1 MNILVT
7 GKGGSKSGGW
17 AIRGNQLGS
26 AISATIEP
34 MASLESCKVADLI
47 IVVKRTPAHVI
58 ENIRRSGKP
67 WVFDCV
73 DGWPQPSE
81 MGESQALG
89 WLQDKIQSL
98 KPSAV
103 VFGTER
109 MLLDSG
115 FEGPSLVLP
124 HHSWPKYQPNEIR
137 EKVSVVGYEGAP
149 AYLGKWFYAISDACA
164 KMGWEF
170 QVNGDMTK
178 ADIGIALRQ
187 TGGYPAKYW
196 KPGTKLS
203 NLHALG
209 IPALCTQEAG
219 YQSVASG
226 MEFWIHGEKDVTNAF
241 ENLADVKARKEIS
254 KSMLK
259 AAITLE
265 SVADKYLAWLKAL
278 V

>member
-1 MNILVT
+1 MKILIT
-7 GKGGSKSGGW
+7 GKGGNSGSW
-17 AIRGNQLGS
+17 AIRAQQIGE
-26 AISATIEP
+26 AIGAQVEP
-34 MASLESCKVADLI
+34 MASAATCKAADII
-47 IVVKRTPAHVI
+47 IVVKRTPDQLI
-58 ENIRRSGKP
+58 ETIRKSGKP
-67 WVFDCV
+67 WVYDVV

-81 MGESQALG
+81 MDQAQAMD
-89 WLQDKIQSL
+89 WLQNKIESL

-103 VFGTER
+103 VFGTQR
-109 MLLDSG
+109 MQFDSG
-115 FEGPSLVLP
+115 FSGPALVLP

-137 EKVSVVGYEGAP
+137 EKVSTVGYEGAP
-149 AYLGKWFYAISDACA
+149 AYLGKWFYVISDACA

-226 MEFWIHGEKDVTNAF
+226 MEFWIHNERDVMSAF
-241 ENLADVKARKEIS
+241 ENLADVRTRRDIS

-259 AAITLE
+259 AALPLE
-265 SVADKYLAWLKAL
+265 SVADKYKAWLKTL

>member
-1 MNILVT
+1 MKILLT
-7 GKGGSKSGGW
+7 GKGGNSGSF
-17 AIRGNQLGS
+17 AIRGNQLGV
-26 AISATIEP
+26 AIGATIKP
-34 MASLESCKVADLI
+34 MASLESCTAADLI
-47 IVVKRTPAHVI
+47 IVVKRTPDQLI
-58 ENIRRSGKP
+58 ETIRKSGKP
-67 WVFDCV
+67 WVIDV
-73 DGWPQPSE
+73 IDGWPQPSE
-81 MGESQALG
+81 MDHLQALQ
-89 WLQDKIQSL
+89 WLQNKIDSL

-103 VFGTER
+103 VFGTQR
-109 MLLDSG
+109 MQFDSG
-115 FEGPSLVLP
+115 FEGPALVLP

-149 AYLGKWFYAISDACA
+149 AYLGKWFYVISDACA

-226 MEFWIHGEKDVTNAF
+226 MEFWIHSEKDVVSAF
-241 ENLADVKARKEIS
+241 ENLVDQKARKEIS

-259 AAITLE
+259 AALPLAT
-265 SVADKYLAWLKAL
+265 VAETYKAWLKTL

>member
-1 MNILVT
+1 VKILLT
-7 GKGGSKSGGW
+7 GKGGNSGSF
-17 AIRGNQLGS
+17 AIRGTQLGA
-26 AISATIEP
+26 AIGATIEP
-34 MASLESCKVADLI
+34 MASLESCKAADII
-47 IVVKRTPAHVI
+47 IVVKRTPTQVI
-58 ENIRRSGKP
+58 ENIRQSGKP
-67 WVFDCV
+67 WVFDVV

-81 MGESQALG
+81 MDQVQAMD
-89 WLQDKIQSL
+89 WLQNKLESL
-98 KPSAV
+98 KPNAV
-103 VFGTER
+103 VFGTQR
-109 MLLDSG
+109 MQFDSG

-124 HHSWPKYQPNEIR
+124 HHSWSKYQPSEIR

-149 AYLGKWFYAISDACA
+149 AYLGKWFYVISDACA
-164 KMGWEF
+164 KMGWDF
-170 QVNGDMTK
+170 IVNGDMTK

-226 MEFWIHGEKDVTNAF
+226 MEFWIHNEKDVTNAF
-241 ENLADVKARKEIS
+241 DNLADVKARKEIN

-265 SVADKYLAWLKAL
+265 SVADKYKAWLKAL